1 MKKIIA
7 IICLV
12 FSLATILTGCSLHR
26 EISFKEFYKNY
37 EYTDTIPALKSYTKI
52 SDLSEMSHRSSS
64 NGIFAFNNKD
74 GKKLKFYNINSG
86 SFVLNL
92 DTEYVEHYQ
101 IISAN
106 DEQFII
112 VVEQDENKSSV
123 YYTNLYDASGN
134 LVATKNGYTDSYQ
147 LYDLVK
153 SSIDLI
159 QFNGCIYRVN
169 EGGSTTALVTNPFFG
184 ALPSMDTKT
193 EDYYYVIDTY
203 QVTVYSHDLEE
214 VFHWSAPQ
222 DCYETPTINV
232 TSEDCLLVQYLD
244 KLPDS
249 EKKYDIIDGN
259 GNKYNLTSKIVDVS
273 EKKEKE
279 VNLDYAIIEY
289 FYAKGNSAFDS
300 EDMDMIPSKVK
311 NLAFVIEIKDK
322 RVVSTADEMK
332 CVAINGKNGKIE
344 FVVTDE
350 FDNLPCPIVKDR
362 FEYYSNSGYMTL
374 IDADGEYIGRIDSL
388 SSDHYNETYIVKDK
402 KIYDFNLQVK
412 YDLSSDDKEYT
423 ALLGH
428 SVLLED
434 DDNVFVYTA
443 SGELKTLDGDLVDYR
458 SNLVVTRDDGEYVF
472 YDENGNSLGSIEG
485 ASCSIL
491 YTNIEDGICV
501 VSVYKDGTSNYYK
514 FTK

>member
-12 FSLATILTGCSLHR
+12 FSLATILTGCSLHQK
-26 EISFKEFYKNY
+26 ISFKEFYKNY
-37 EYTDTIPALKSYTKI
+37 EYIDEIPTLKSYNKI
-52 SDLSEMSHRSSS
+52 SDLSEMSYRGSS
-64 NGIFAFNNKD
+64 NGILAFNNKD
-74 GKKLKFYNINSG
+74 GKKLKFYNVKSD
-86 SFVLNL
+86 SFVLTL

-106 DEQFII
+106 NERFII

-123 YYTNLYDASGN
+123 YYTKLYDASGN

-147 LYDLVK
+147 LTELVK

-184 ALPSMDTKT
+184 TLPSMDTKT
-193 EDYYYVIDTY
+193 EDYYYVIESY
-203 QVTVYSHDLEE
+203 AVTVYSHDLEE

-222 DCYETPTINV
+222 DCYEISNINI
-232 TSEDCLLVQYLD
+232 TSEDCILVQYLD

-249 EKKYDIIDGN
+249 EKKYDLIDGD

-273 EKKEKE
+273 DKKEKE
-279 VNLDYAIIEY
+279 VNLDYIIVDY
-289 FYAKGNSAFDS
+289 FYSKGNSEFESD
-300 EDMDMIPSKVK
+300 ETDMIPSKVK
-311 NLAFVIEIKDK
+311 NLAFVLEIKDK
-322 RVVSTADEMK
+322 RVVSTTDNMK
-332 CVAINGKNGKIE
+332 CVAINGKSGKIE
-344 FVVTDE
+344 YLVIDE
-350 FDNLPCPIVKDR
+350 FDNLPSPIVKDR
-362 FEYYSNSGYMTL
+362 FEYYSDSGYMTL
-374 IDADGEYIGRIDSL
+374 IDANGEYIGRINNL
-388 SSDHYNETYIVKDK
+388 SSNQYNETYIVKDK

-412 YDLSSDDKEYT
+412 YDFSSDDKEYK

-443 SGELKTLDGDLVDYR
+443 NGELKTLDGNLVEYR
-458 SNLVVTRDDGEYVF
+458 SNLIVTNDDGEYVF

-485 ASCSIL
+485 TSCSIL
-491 YTNIEDGICV
+491 YNNIEDGVCV
-501 VSVYKDGTSNYYK
+501 VSVYKGGTTNYYK